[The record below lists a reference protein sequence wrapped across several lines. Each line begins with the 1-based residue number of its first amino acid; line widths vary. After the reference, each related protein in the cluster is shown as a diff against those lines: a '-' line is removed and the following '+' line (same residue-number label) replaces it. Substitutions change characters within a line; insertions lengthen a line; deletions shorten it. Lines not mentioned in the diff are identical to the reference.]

1 MSPSRLKLPRPPKA
15 LRFVES
21 YFETQPEVEVKETH
35 DTEGWGKVTT
45 AILNQV
51 REEGFQA
58 GFQEGARLTRAEYD
72 QKLSQVQ
79 RMFAQAVQE
88 IQSQYVTRT
97 ETMNQTVLELALKI
111 AEKVIGVS
119 LQPEEKL
126 HDVVLKQLERFFK
139 QLADQQNIT
148 VQVHPSLL
156 EWLKEQDL
164 SNKVAAPLPEKIRFA
179 ADPHLQ
185 PGEVIVESEDLLLEG
200 TWKHYLEAIEEEL
213 KAV

>member
-58 GFQEGARLTRAEYD
+58 GFQEGTRLTRSEYD

-79 RMFAQAVQE
+79 RMFTQA
-88 IQSQYVTRT
+88 IQQIESKSVARF
-97 ETMNQTVLELALKI
+97 ETMHQTVLKLALKI

-119 LQPEEKL
+119 IQPDEKL
-126 HDVVLKQLERFFK
+126 HDVILKQLERFFK
-139 QLADQQNIT
+139 QIADQQNIT

-164 SNKVAAPLPEKIRFA
+164 SSKVSAPLPEKIRFV
-179 ADPHLQ
+179 ADPKLR
-185 PGEVIVESEDLLLEG
+185 PGEVVVESEDLLLEG

-213 KAV
+213 KAI